1 MKNIHRGMLAIFCTS
16 PIMNSSAR
24 QTNRSK
30 IMFKTEYE
38 ANQAGFSC
46 VAIAAR
52 KPVARKAQGVNL
64 FKLAG
69 YVLAVLAIVA
79 AVY

>member
-1 MKNIHRGMLAIFCTS
+1 
-16 PIMNSSAR
+16 
-24 QTNRSK
+24 
-30 IMFKTEYE
+30 MFKTEYE